1 MKPYSLLT
9 PLKSVQKMR
18 LTGVWRQ
25 AGGLSWYAAK
35 GLTSVNWFPH
45 NASLVFHTP
54 VIPIHCCHRNLSNLL
69 HCLEFLVV
77 LLCLLDKIDIH

>member
-35 GLTSVNWFPH
+35 GLTSVNWFHLSFKKTFAHLGLSNSQHSEP
-45 NASLVFHTP
+45 
-54 VIPIHCCHRNLSNLL
+54 IPILSSY
-69 HCLEFLVV
+69 
-77 LLCLLDKIDIH
+77 